1 MASFNGDMGVSF
13 QNRKLEALRRL
24 TSYLKA
30 AGGLPG
36 QRAVSMRSMGMTEE
50 VPRPPRLSEHRLAM
64 AGRPGRPTW
73 QLL

>member
-1 MASFNGDMGVSF
+1 MASFNGAMEVSF
-13 QNRKLEALRRL
+13 QNRKLEALTRR
-24 TSYLKA
+24 TSCLKA
-30 AGGLPG
+30 AGGPPR
-36 QRAVSMRSMGMTEE
+36 QKAVSMRSMGMTEE